1 MGLDV
6 FYATVSSKDSC
17 LTLLEKILKTHS
29 DTAQKSSRTTTA
41 AVVGNSGRHTGNK
54 HFFLHNMEEFSKQD
68 LDTMW
73 PIN

>member
-1 MGLDV
+1 MGLDG
-6 FYATVSSKDSC
+6 FYATVSSKDFC

-29 DTAQKSSRTTTA
+29 GTAEKSSWTTMA

-54 HFFLHNMEEFSKQD
+54 HFFLHNMEEFLKQE
-68 LDTMW
+68 LDIMW